1 MYIRDFVWLF
11 DIIEKLLVKH
21 SVTQLE
27 VEEIFD
33 NHPRIRFV
41 QRGDRRGEDLYSV
54 RGQTDTGRY
63 LIIFFIYKSDSTA
76 LIISARD
83 MSRSERRHYGTGR

>member
-1 MYIRDFVWLF
+1 MYISDFVWLF

-27 VEEIFD
+27 VEEVFG
-33 NHPRIRFV
+33 NRPRIRFV
-41 QRGDRRGEDLYSV
+41 QRGDRRGEDLYSA
-54 RGQTDTGRY
+54 RGQTDAGRY
-63 LIIFFIYKSDSTA
+63 LIIFFIYKSDSAA

-83 MSRSERRHYGTGR
+83 MSRSERRYYGTGR